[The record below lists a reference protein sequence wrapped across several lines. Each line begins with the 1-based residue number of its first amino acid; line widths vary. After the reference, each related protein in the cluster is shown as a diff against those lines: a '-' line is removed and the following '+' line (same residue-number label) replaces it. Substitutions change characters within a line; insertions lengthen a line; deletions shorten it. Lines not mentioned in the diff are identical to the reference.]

1 MINTSIKK
9 GCQYIMVHILELKA
23 CAQPAFLQISTIN
36 SNIISPDFLKANKQ
50 RIFEEEP
57 YLNYYKQ

>member
-1 MINTSIKK
+1 
-9 GCQYIMVHILELKA
+9 MVQIFELKA
-23 CAQPAFLQISTIN
+23 CAQPAFLQISLFDL
-36 SNIISPDFLKANKQ
+36 IITSPDFLKANKQ

>member
-1 MINTSIKK
+1 MVSIHN
-9 GCQYIMVHILELKA
+9 GAHIFELKA
-23 CAQPAFLQISTIN
+23 CAQPAFLQISPIN